1 MVAQPPTF
9 FEYLLS
15 GLMLG
20 VLYTVMATGIT
31 FIYGVMR
38 MINWAM
44 GEFYMIAG
52 YIQLMY
58 IRILGPQLWPLAVVL
73 SAATVFSLGLLVQRG
88 IIKPMFTR
96 IGERKEDYATIT
108 TISLSVLLRNLMVVL
123 FGPYVWSVP
132 DYYPN
137 VSLAG
142 ITLSGNRLLAALAGL
157 GTLVV
162 FFTIL
167 KFTWTGLA
175 LRATAQ
181 NRFSVQTVG
190 VNVWSVDGYAFAIG
204 VTLAAVAGIMLAPV
218 FLIYPESGIVPTV
231 KGFVIIVIGGL
242 GSLMGSLA
250 GGMLLGMSEAMGTA
264 IIDPKYREVYGFIIM
279 IIVLLLRPK
288 GLFGRVE
295 REV

>member
-1 MVAQPPTF
+1 
-9 FEYLLS
+9 
-15 GLMLG
+15 MLG
-20 VLYTVMATGIT
+20 VLYTVMALGIT

-52 YIQLMY
+52 YIQLLY
-58 IRILGPQLWPLAVVL
+58 IRIVGPTLWPLAVVL
-73 SAATVFSLGLLVQRG
+73 SIATVFFVGLLIQKG
-88 IIKPMFTR
+88 ILKPMFTR
-96 IGERKEDYATIT
+96 IGERKEEYAAIT

-137 VSLAG
+137 VSFSG
-142 ITLSGNRLLAALAGL
+142 ITLSGNRLLAALVGIV
-157 GTLVV
+157 TLAV
-162 FFTIL
+162 FFAIL

-181 NRFSVQTVG
+181 NRFSVQTAG
-190 VNVWSVDGYAFAIG
+190 VDVWSVDGYAFAVG
-204 VTLAAVAGIMLAPV
+204 VSLAAVAGIMLAPV
-218 FLIYPESGIVPTV
+218 FLIYPESGVVPTV

-250 GGMLLGMSEAMGTA
+250 GGILLGMSEAIGTA
-264 IIDPKYREVYGFIIM
+264 LIDPKYREVYGFIIM
-279 IIVLLLRPK
+279 IIVLLLRPR
-288 GLFGRVE
+288 GFFGRVE

>member
-1 MVAQPPTF
+1 
-9 FEYLLS
+9 
-15 GLMLG
+15 MLG